1 MLSLVLP
8 SSHSWTVL
16 YIPPQTTLLP
26 QTSLL
31 RCTCSPLDN
40 STEQELTFVF
50 KKKKNYDED
59 DDNVQYIMLHA
70 THESLN
76 TASKANVELYAD

>member
-1 MLSLVLP
+1 MDCTIYTP
-8 SSHSWTVL
+8 RPFT
-16 YIPPQTTLLP
+16 

-31 RCTCSPLDN
+31 RCTCLPLDN
-40 STEQELTFVF
+40 STEQELTFVL
-50 KKKKNYDED
+50 KKNYEED
-59 DDNVQYIMLHA
+59 DDNVQYIMLQA